1 MVYQDPNVPYQDP
14 NMVFPDPNL
23 AYPDPNM
30 IYPDPNMIYPD
41 PNMVYPDPNMVNPPV
56 DQPVGPP
63 NDLFQ
68 PEPYPYQDLGMAQQ
82 QPPPSGWYI
91 PPGAVPNGFELDDTP
106 IINEGSL
113 NDPGEYIDNDFE
125 GKGWTFCR
133 IVYLSKTKVKGT
145 GFFPHT
151 SNFLFIP
158 SIESQQKI
166 NEVSIVKKS
175 LFLEIL
181 PS

>member
-1 MVYQDPNVPYQDP
+1 MVYQDPNGPYQDP

-68 PEPYPYQDLGMAQQ
+68 PEPYPYQDFGVAQQ

-106 IINEGSL
+106 NINEGSL

-125 GKGWTFCR
+125 GKR
-133 IVYLSKTKVKGT
+133 V
-145 GFFPHT
+145 
-151 SNFLFIP
+151 NFL
-158 SIESQQKI
+158 SHCVLIENESEGHWLFSAYQQFF
-166 NEVSIVKKS
+166 VHP
-175 LFLEIL
+175 FY
-181 PS
+181 

>member
-1 MVYQDPNVPYQDP
+1 MVYQDPNGPYQDP

-23 AYPDPNM
+23 AFPDPNM

-56 DQPVGPP
+56 DQPAGPP

-68 PEPYPYQDLGMAQQ
+68 PEPYPYQDFGMAQQ

-106 IINEGSL
+106 NFNEGSL

-125 GKGWTFCR
+125 GKG
-133 IVYLSKTKVKGT
+133 
-145 GFFPHT
+145 
-151 SNFLFIP
+151 
-158 SIESQQKI
+158 
-166 NEVSIVKKS
+166 
-175 LFLEIL
+175 
-181 PS
+181 